1 MKLKVYNQIKET
13 LESLNQLK
21 DVRKSKVLFG
31 LLEDCRAEL
40 IKMMRKSF
48 DSKYEFLN
56 KEGIDV
62 NEFLSFL
69 LENSE
74 LVSGMEPE
82 IVYIIAHG
90 IGGKAVYVDG
100 NKLLELLLMPEMARL
115 WNGDVKRRV
124 SERNS
129 AVQEVSMA
137 EDCLVTLVWDIYF
150 HYKKFGDELGD
161 GFWENFNR
169 RFFNK
174 WKEKYP
180 VLAERAR
187 EALNN
192 ARQLNAQ
199 LCRTIELSL

>member
-13 LESLNQLK
+13 LEGLNQFK
-21 DVRKSKVLFG
+21 DVRKSKVLLG
-31 LLEDCRAEL
+31 LLEDCRCEL

-48 DSKYEFLN
+48 DNKYEFLN

-62 NEFLSFL
+62 NEFISFL

-74 LVSGMEPE
+74 LVSGTEPE

-90 IGGKAVYVDG
+90 IGSKAAYVDG

-115 WNGDVKRRV
+115 WNGNVKRRI
-124 SERNS
+124 SERNG

-137 EDCLVTLVWDIYF
+137 EDCLITIVWDVYF
-150 HYKKFGDELGD
+150 HYKKFGDDSGNS
-161 GFWENFNR
+161 FWEKFNSS
-169 RFFNK
+169 FFGK
-174 WKEKYP
+174 WKDKYP
-180 VLAERAR
+180 DLADRAK
-187 EALNN
+187 EALCEAKRLD
-192 ARQLNAQ
+192 AR